1 MYTTSEQ
8 SSSSS
13 FTLGLLAGAA
23 LGAGLAILYAPRVG
37 SEVRGQLRQMGH
49 DAMASLGD
57 VGRSLRETG
66 ERLAE
71 RGKEA
76 ASSAV
81 KEGERAFERAAN
93 DVNRRTGASI

>member
-1 MYTTSEQ
+1 MYNNDQ
-8 SSSSS
+8 SSSS

-23 LGAGLAILYAPRVG
+23 LGAGLAMLYAPRTG
-37 SEVRGQLRQMGH
+37 SEVRGQLRQFGH

-57 VGRSLRETG
+57 VGKSIRQTG

-81 KEGERAFERAAN
+81 QEGERAFDRATSDMN
-93 DVNRRTGASI
+93 TRRTGAPI